1 MASMI
6 EWMIRRREELRTHP
20 QSAGRAIGVSSSP
33 YQREITM
40 ADVYRIEGLSRRQH
54 LPAWHI
60 SKQTGIPTDR
70 INAILEE

>member
-1 MASMI
+1 
-6 EWMIRRREELRTHP
+6 
-20 QSAGRAIGVSSSP
+20 
-33 YQREITM
+33 M